1 MTTYDLCKKF
11 INAKTYSKAEIQ
23 KRVDTFYMFNR
34 LTQEQY
40 EELTALVNATYDEDV
55 A

>member
-1 MTTYDLCKKF
+1 MNTYDLCKKM
-11 INAKTYSKAEIQ
+11 ILGKTYTKTEIQ

-40 EELTALVNATYDEDV
+40 EELIQFVEENYVAL
-55 A
+55 